1 MGNQDEN
8 SQINN
13 NPLSMIKNLLKTAV
27 SSICDQQNKD
37 LKEIK
42 DLKSYKLLRDLS
54 DWCLENWMIMSE

>member
-1 MGNQDEN
+1 
-8 SQINN
+8 
-13 NPLSMIKNLLKTAV
+13 MIKNLLKTAV